1 MSSQPDPRR
10 LYRRKTSRCWCLIV
24 TMALILAGVFTH
36 AAAEDQGRVVVY
48 TSHDRHLSEPI
59 LKLFEEK
66 TGIRVEAVYDTEAVK
81 TVGLVNRLLAERARP
96 RADVFW
102 NNEILRTIQLQNAGL
117 LEPYESP
124 SAEKIPDELKDP
136 DHYWAGFGARAR
148 VILVNRN
155 LLPDEEKWPS
165 GWGDLANPD
174 WKGQGAFARPLFGTT
189 NTHAAI
195 QYALTGEESFRDFW
209 HKAREISILEVGNA
223 QTRDAVVA
231 GEAAWCFTDTDDA
244 YGAIADGVTH
254 VEMLYA
260 DALPDRPG
268 VLLIPNTVMLMRNSP
283 NGENGRKLIDF
294 LLSEDVEARLAASR
308 AAQIPV
314 RPHVKGPQG
323 IPSLEGVKILE
334 VDWASAYSAIAP
346 ASGFLQGLFSGR

>member
-1 MSSQPDPRR
+1 MP
-10 LYRRKTSRCWCLIV
+10 
-24 TMALILAGVFTH
+24 ALLLLLVVSLGSTTQLRG
-36 AAAEDQGRVVVY
+36 ENPGRVVVY

-59 LKLFEEK
+59 LDLFQAE
-66 TGIRVEAVYDTEAVK
+66 TGIQVDAVYDTEAVK

-124 SAEKIPDELKDP
+124 SAENIPKQLKDP
-136 DHYWAGFGARAR
+136 NHHWAGFGARAR
-148 VILVNRN
+148 VILVNRD
-155 LLPDEEKWPS
+155 LLPDPEKWPT
-165 GWGDLANPD
+165 GWGDLVDPK

-195 QYALTGEESFRDFW
+195 QYALTGEEAFQEFW
-209 HKAREISILEVGNA
+209 RKARENSILEVGNA

-244 YGAIADGVTH
+244 YVPLMEGAN
-254 VEMLYA
+254 VEMIYA

-283 NGENGRKLIDF
+283 NGGNGRKLIDF
-294 LLSEDVEARLAASR
+294 LLSEDVEARLAASL

-314 RPHVKGPQG
+314 RPGIKGP
-323 IPSLEGVKILE
+323 EGLPPLGDREILDI
-334 VDWASAYSAIAP
+334 DWASAYSAIAP
-346 ASGFLQGLFSGR
+346 ASGFLQELFSGR